1 MAESLG
7 LIVPNRGVTDAVDTR
22 SEGERA
28 SFPDIVVNAIIR
40 GVHAGRL
47 VPGQRLVEADLT
59 PNLGVSRGPVREALK
74 RLAAEGIVTLNRHR
88 GAFLPATTCAEA
100 HDTLMLLQS
109 LNR

>member
-1 MAESLG
+1 MAESVG
-7 LIVPNRGVTDAVDTR
+7 VIVPNRGVTDAVDRR
-22 SEGERA
+22 SEGERT

-59 PNLGVSRGPVREALK
+59 RNLGVSRGPVREALK

-88 GAFLPATTCAEA
+88 GAFVRAMPRHQLP
-100 HDTLMLLQS
+100 DTLLTL
-109 LNR
+109 